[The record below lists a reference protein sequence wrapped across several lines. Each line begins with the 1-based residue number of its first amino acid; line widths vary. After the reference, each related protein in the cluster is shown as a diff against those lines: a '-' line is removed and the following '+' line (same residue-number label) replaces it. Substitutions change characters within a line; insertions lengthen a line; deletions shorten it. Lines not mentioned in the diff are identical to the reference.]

1 MAEGGQPLTDEVDS
15 DQTEEF
21 LMLPFTV
28 PPLLAQLKMQ
38 GDERFRAHDYE
49 KAAHLY
55 LMALNYPVPLFMADV
70 PAVSEQLF
78 RRRAVCLYKM
88 PLPLLNVLKANT
100 WWIPFSLR

>member
-1 MAEGGQPLTDEVDS
+1 MFFFQ
-15 DQTEEF
+15 
-21 LMLPFTV
+21 V
-28 PPLLAQLKMQ
+28 PPPLAQLKMQ

-88 PLPLLNVLKANT
+88 VSLVILKLHAS
-100 WWIPFSLR
+100 F

>member
-1 MAEGGQPLTDEVDS
+1 
-15 DQTEEF
+15 
-21 LMLPFTV
+21 
-28 PPLLAQLKMQ
+28 MQ

-88 PLPLLNVLKANT
+88 VSLVILKLHASFRLLQLSNYYISAK
-100 WWIPFSLR
+100 

>member
-1 MAEGGQPLTDEVDS
+1 
-15 DQTEEF
+15 
-21 LMLPFTV
+21 
-28 PPLLAQLKMQ
+28 MQ

-55 LMALNYPVPLFMADV
+55 LMALNYPVPLFT

-88 PLPLLNVLKANT
+88 VSLVILKLHASFRLLQLSDYYISAK
-100 WWIPFSLR
+100 

>member
-1 MAEGGQPLTDEVDS
+1 MSIEHSLFIVNRHPSSLFFQ
-15 DQTEEF
+15 
-21 LMLPFTV
+21 V

-55 LMALNYPVPLFMADV
+55 LMGLNYPVPLFMAEV

-88 PLPLLNVLKANT
+88 VSSIIFEITCK
-100 WWIPFSLR
+100 FSTTSVFRL